1 MTHPLLT
8 RALACLLLAAPVVA
22 HAGTLR
28 VDVLDIG
35 QGDSILIRS
44 PGGKTVLIDAG
55 DGTRDVPPLLAKEGV
70 GSLDLVIGTHPHA
83 DHIGGMDEVVAAVPI
98 RNYLDNGLP
107 HTTATYRT
115 LMADLEAKGIPY
127 RAAVRGQTFNLDDG
141 ATLEVLF
148 PTASPLKNT
157 RSDLNANSVVVR
169 LRHQGHCML
178 FVGDSEEPTE
188 HALTGEGLGPCE
200 VLKVAHHGS
209 NHSSVASFL
218 AAVQPK
224 VALISVG
231 VDNRYRHPGVETMK
245 RLTDVGATLYRTDL
259 QGQLTVLSSE
269 KGVEVRTERVSPLP
283 LTATYAEVAA
293 QNGITDPRGAHTRH
307 GDPPR
312 TESMSDQ
319 AEGEGKRARA
329 ASSHGAEGGTPS
341 ATPPPTPGEAC
352 PFVSG
357 ASDKFHEASCGNAHK
372 IKAEKRACHATRDAA
387 VAAGKV
393 PAGCCKP

>member
-1 MTHPLLT
+1 MSHSLIA
-8 RALACLLLAAPVVA
+8 RALACLLLAAPAVA

-44 PGGKTVLIDAG
+44 PAGKTVLIDAG
-55 DGTRDVPPLLAKEGV
+55 DGKRDVPPLLAKEGV
-70 GSLDLVIGTHPHA
+70 QALDLVIATHPHA
-83 DHIGGMDEVVAAVPI
+83 DHIGGMDEVVAALPI

-115 LMADLEAKGIPY
+115 LMSDLEAKGIPY
-127 RAAVRGQTFNLDDG
+127 RGATRGQTFNLDDG

-148 PTASPLKNT
+148 PTGSPLTNT

-188 HALTGEGLGPCE
+188 HALTGEGLGACE
-200 VLKVAHHGS
+200 ILKVAHHGS

-218 AAVQPK
+218 ASVQPK

-245 RLTDVGATLYRTDL
+245 RLTDVGATIYRTDL

-312 TESMSDQ
+312 GDAMNDS
-319 AEGEGKRARA
+319 AEGESRHPRVAS
-329 ASSHGAEGGTPS
+329 SSHGAEGGSPS
-341 ATPPPTPGEAC
+341 ATPPPGEAC

-357 ASDKFHEASCGNAHK
+357 ASDKFHEATCGNAHK